1 MEYIDLK
8 KSCTPHVSK
17 ANEEIYSI
25 LQMKDGKT
33 GKNIHKE
40 YKVYVDI
47 NATNSKKI
55 CDL

>member
-1 MEYIDLK
+1 
-8 KSCTPHVSK
+8 
-17 ANEEIYSI
+17 
-25 LQMKDGKT
+25 MKDGKI